1 MAPVTIKMSL
11 VFLSTTCDRCSG
23 TRLLTEPCPE
33 CGLKPRPNEVQPD
46 LVRRRKLVADLKAGS
61 VTATHGPE
69 VCTGGPCDLDA
80 AIGEIPQVLTRLQ
93 RSLSAAAKRSRSADD
108 LITTFG
114 ELALLAGHWTARH
127 PRPNTNRARSFGRS
141 VTLLRQGFEVFADAL
156 AAPNI
161 HAAQAMERRGQELID
176 AGTAEIDQLHEI
188 AISEHLLSSP
198 EGFGGIGLSAR
209 AVAGGDQPLELLD
222 TRLQELAKRTPSD
235 QTIGLGFTL
244 NLFRHLLL
252 VLLDME
258 ESLDVARVA
267 EDQMG
272 DLVAI
277 CGDPGWQRRHGVV
290 TSLFS
295 SAAFNLSRIDESND
309 LEAAAA
315 ALQLV
320 MQCRDGVIRHC
331 LATMLADGPADFHR
345 LSAAPAGDIIK
356 KAARTIE
363 GLRLDQNLSQELRH
377 AGAHSDF
384 DVVGDE
390 FVVRFSKGGE
400 IRLSIDE
407 FLDQV
412 LGYLQTSVSLLMALT
427 GAVATQGIELD
438 VSHHTP
444 ERDLIAAMSMLVG
457 FCGYEDADVHR
468 DGSTLI
474 VVARGDAAGFSTP
487 AAGIATI
494 PLAAVTHLE
503 ARITDE
509 DGTTRIWQSELQPFR
524 EYQQRSPNGSESDEL
539 LSLAKLMLSVR
550 IDSEPL
556 WSEDEWAAVCMAA
569 ISGVFDLPIREQI
582 ALVRRARD
590 LARAAGQGVVAAT
603 LTTILQTVRNGTA
616 APAPI
621 PAIFKKPSSRH
632 IQERQGSPRHT
643 ERT

>member
-1 MAPVTIKMSL
+1 MVTVAIKMSL
-11 VFLSTTCDRCSG
+11 LFSSITCDRCNG
-23 TRLLTEPCPE
+23 TRLLGEPCPE

-46 LVRRRKLVADLKAGS
+46 LVRRRKLVADFKAAS
-61 VTATHGPE
+61 ATFTNSTE
-69 VCTGGPCDLDA
+69 ACTGRGCDLDA
-80 AIGEIPQVLTRLQ
+80 AIDEFPRTITRLQ
-93 RSLSAAAKRSRSADD
+93 RSLAGAAKGSRSADD
-108 LITTFG
+108 LIATFR
-114 ELALLAGHWTARH
+114 ELAIVAGHWTARH

-141 VTLLRQGFEVFADAL
+141 VTLLRQGFEVFAEAL

-161 HAAQAMERRGQELID
+161 HTAQAMERRGQELID
-176 AGTAEIDQLHEI
+176 AGTAEIDQLHAI
-188 AISEHLLSSP
+188 AASQQLLASP

-235 QTIGLGFTL
+235 QAIGLGFTL

-252 VLLDME
+252 VMLDME

-267 EDQMG
+267 EDRMG
-272 DLVAI
+272 DLTAI
-277 CGDPGWQRRHGVV
+277 CADPGWQRRHGVV

-320 MQCRDGVIRHC
+320 MQCRDGVMRHC

-345 LSAAPAGDIIK
+345 LNEARAGDLIK
-356 KAARTIE
+356 KAAQTIE

-390 FVVRFSKGGE
+390 FVSHSSKGGE

-412 LGYLQTSVSLLMALT
+412 LGYLQTSVSLLIALT

-438 VSHHTP
+438 ISHHTP

-457 FCGYEDADVHR
+457 FCGYSDAAVHR
-468 DGSTLI
+468 DDNTLV

-494 PLAAVTHLE
+494 PLSGVTNLE
-503 ARITDE
+503 AKITDE
-509 DGTTRIWQSELQPFR
+509 NGNTRIWQSELEPFR
-524 EYQQRSPNGSESDEL
+524 EYQQRTPNGSEADEL
-539 LSLAKLMLSVR
+539 LALAKLMLTVR

-556 WSEDEWAAVCMAA
+556 WTEDEWAV
-569 ISGVFDLPIREQI
+569 ISMKVLSGMFGLPLREQVT
-582 ALVRRARD
+582 LVRRTRE
-590 LARAAGQGVVAAT
+590 LARAADQQEVAST
-603 LTTILQTVRNGTA
+603 LTTILQAIRNGTTA
-616 APAPI
+616 SDRI
-621 PAIFKKPSSRH
+621 PEIFKKPNSCTSTKGKDR
-632 IQERQGSPRHT
+632 
-643 ERT
+643 